1 LATCSNPG
9 FADRSVRR
17 FPLGG
22 RGKFGHP
29 DLAELGGFAWL
40 IALHQQIQRR
50 DGVTDRHVCIHTLC
64 LAPGV
69 GIDVADNHG
78 MDDRPQGTQAF
89 LDADNGLPGLGMMPF
104 P

>member
-1 LATCSNPG
+1 MMVLERPPALSVMLMVP
-9 FADRSVRR
+9 FSSSSRRIAASRSVRR

-50 DGVTDRHVCIHTLC
+50 DSVTDRHVCIHTLC

-78 MDDRPQGTQAF
+78 MDDRPQGTQ
-89 LDADNGLPGLGMMPF
+89 
-104 P
+104 